1 MGSGDMLTGR
11 LLPYYVGGKGLV
23 IGVLYQWFKPDLANP
38 MGLLL
43 AGLLASVGLLCM
55 VIEYFVVEIFPYSI
69 GPELASLPGNLL
81 QAGASLVLGLL
92 LVLALHRSSFD
103 PKIP

>member
-1 MGSGDMLTGR
+1 M
-11 LLPYYVGGKGLV
+11 
-23 IGVLYQWFKPDLANP
+23 LYQWFNPDLAKP

-55 VIEYFVVEIFPYSI
+55 VVEYFVVEIFLYSI
-69 GPELASLPGNLL
+69 GLELASLPRNLL

-103 PKIP
+103 PKTP